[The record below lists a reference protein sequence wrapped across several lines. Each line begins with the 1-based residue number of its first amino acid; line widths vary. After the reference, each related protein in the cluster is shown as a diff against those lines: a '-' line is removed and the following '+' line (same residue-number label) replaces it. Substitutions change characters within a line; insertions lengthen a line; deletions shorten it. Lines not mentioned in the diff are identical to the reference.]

1 MRTMKK
7 FNKHAR
13 TIAALIISVPLL
25 AACGNSGSW
34 SSKNIN
40 TKTKFTSSEY
50 GVSAS
55 PRLTTSS
62 KVRKGGGRYQ
72 VGKPYKVA
80 GKWYHPKD
88 DPGYD
93 SVGRASWYGPNF
105 HGRLTANGEI
115 FDQNHLSAAHPT
127 LPLPSYVR
135 VTNLDNGRSVV
146 VRVNDRGPFA
156 HGREIDLSSRTADVL
171 DFKNQGTAKVRVQ
184 YVGRAPIDGDDSR
197 FLMASINT
205 PTEIERNGGSRLAFA
220 NTAKLQPIQTASLAS
235 QSVPTPPSR
244 TSLQALQSGGTGLA
258 ADDAYDSLWASY
270 ADTSGVVSQAHE
282 AANAMASLDK
292 DLQQWQ
298 QSMDLDARS
307 INKTLGFET
316 DPNAAHELAVEFA
329 QLAAVRTVEGTLNG
343 RSGYAVLVETLRPGV
358 TKQDLLELTRRLGL
372 DEFLLYE

>member
-1 MRTMKK
+1 M
-7 FNKHAR
+7 NKTNKNVRA
-13 TIAALIISVPLL
+13 IAALVISLPVL
-25 AACGNSGSW
+25 AACGNSSSW
-34 SSKNIN
+34 LSKNIN
-40 TKTKFTSSEY
+40 TKTKFSSSEY
-50 GVSAS
+50 GVAAS
-55 PRLTTSS
+55 PRLTTGS

-80 GKWYHPKD
+80 GRWYRPQE
-88 DPGYD
+88 DPNYD

-184 YVGRAPIDGDDSR
+184 YVGRAPLEGDDSR
-197 FLMASINT
+197 FLMASINA
-205 PTEIERNGGSRLAFA
+205 PTEMERNGNTRLAFA
-220 NTAKLQPIQTASLAS
+220 NSDQLQPIQTAALAP
-235 QSVPTPPSR
+235 QNVPAPPSR
-244 TSLQALQSGGTGLA
+244 TSLQSLQGGNNGLA
-258 ADDAYDSLWASY
+258 GDAAYDSLFSSY
-270 ADTSGVVSQAHE
+270 ADTTNVVNEAHA
-282 AANAMASLDK
+282 AANVMASQDNGLT
-292 DLQQWQ
+292 QWQ

-316 DPNAAHELAVEFA
+316 DPNAAHELAVKFA
-329 QLAAVRTVEGTLNG
+329 QIAAVRTVPGTQNG
-343 RSGYAVLVETLRPGV
+343 RKGYGVLVETLRPGV
-358 TKQDLLELTRRLGL
+358 TKQDLLQLTRSLGL